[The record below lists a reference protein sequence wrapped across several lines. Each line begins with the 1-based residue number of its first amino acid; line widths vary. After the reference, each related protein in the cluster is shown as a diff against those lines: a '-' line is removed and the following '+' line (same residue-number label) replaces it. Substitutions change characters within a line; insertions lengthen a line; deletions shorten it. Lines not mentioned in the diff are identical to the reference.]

1 MVNKVVYIYTGARKQ
16 PKVRHR
22 ALSSPRHPRG
32 HGMVSSTAARH
43 LQHTAHASQCIFNGE
58 WLSSFP
64 VLSMVTLTFELWP
77 WHSNSSERRTK
88 HVAASS
94 VWIWRK
100 SVQRFPIC
108 LRHKQTKKSQTALKT
123 EPYLRALKYEANKDE
138 EQCQPCQASPCVTSM
153 PVSQSSCWLIMIPCC
168 WQWCAH

>member
-1 MVNKVVYIYTGARKQ
+1 MFYQTYTGARKP

-22 ALSSPRHPRG
+22 ALWSPRHPRG

-43 LQHTAHASQCIFNGE
+43 LQRTAHASQCIFNGE

-100 SVQRFPIC
+100 SVQRIPIY
-108 LRHKQTKKSQTALKT
+108 LRHKQTRKSDSAENRTLLACHKIWSEQ
-123 EPYLRALKYEANKDE
+123 RRRNSANPARRLLVSH
-138 EQCQPCQASPCVTSM
+138 QCQYLNHHAD
-153 PVSQSSCWLIMIPCC
+153 
-168 WQWCAH
+168 